1 MEGLTN
7 LFLGYEYSNYIIV
20 GVLALGYVAKRFFS
34 AKLGKYSNFIN
45 IAISDLVTLYDKQYD
60 KAKNE
65 DKHTA
70 VSEAVYK
77 ALPKY
82 IKVFISQDTVDS
94 KIKKA
99 VDNLRDKEKLVE
111 VATIKAVEIIPQKVE
126 TMQEYQ
132 LKDIV
137 SQVKKDMSI
146 TPIVNPNFE
155 DYKKSSF
162 GIKIS
167 KLF

>member
-1 MEGLTN
+1 M
-7 LFLGYEYSNYIIV
+7 
-20 GVLALGYVAKRFFS
+20 
-34 AKLGKYSNFIN
+34 
-45 IAISDLVTLYDKQYD
+45 YDKQYD
-60 KAKNE
+60 KAQNE

-82 IKVFISQDTVDS
+82 VKVFISQDTVDS

-111 VATIKAVEIIPQKVE
+111 IATTKVLDIIPQQVE
-126 TMQEYQ
+126 NNQ

-137 SQVKKDMSI
+137 AQVKKDVSI
-146 TPIVNPNFE
+146 TPIVNYNFE

-162 GIKIS
+162 GIKIK

>member
-20 GVLALGYVAKRFFS
+20 GILALGYVAKRFFS
-34 AKLGKYSNFIN
+34 TKLGKYSNFIN

-82 IKVFISQDTVDS
+82 VKIFISQDKVDS

-111 VATIKAVEIIPQKVE
+111 VATTKVLDIIPQPVE
-126 TMQEYQ
+126 NNQ

-146 TPIVNPNFE
+146 TPIINPNFE

>member
-1 MEGLTN
+1 MEGLTE
-7 LFLGYEYSNYIIV
+7 LFLNYEYSNYIIV
-20 GVLALGYVAKRFFS
+20 GVLAVGYVAKRFFS

-60 KAKNE
+60 KAQKE
-65 DKHTA
+65 EKHTA
-70 VSEAVYK
+70 VAEAVYK

-82 IKVFISQDTVDS
+82 VKVFISQKTVDA

-111 VATIKAVEIIPQKVE
+111 VATKKAIEIMPHEVENN
-126 TMQEYQ
+126 Q
-132 LKDIV
+132 LKQIV
-137 SQVKKDMSI
+137 ADVKKDMSI
-146 TPIVNPNFE
+146 TPIINPNFD
-155 DYKKSSF
+155 DYKKSGF

>member
-7 LFLGYEYSNYIIV
+7 LFLGYEYSNYIII
-20 GVLALGYVAKRFFS
+20 GILALGYVAKRFFS
-34 AKLGKYSNFIN
+34 TKLGKYSNFIN

-60 KAKNE
+60 KAQKLE
-65 DKHTA
+65 KHTA
-70 VSEAVYK
+70 VAEAVYK

-82 IKVFISQDTVDS
+82 VKIFISQDKVDS

-111 VATIKAVEIIPQKVE
+111 VATTKVLDIIPQPVE
-126 TMQEYQ
+126 NNQ

-137 SQVKKDMSI
+137 SQVKKDVSI
-146 TPIVNPNFE
+146 TPIINPNFE

>member
-1 MEGLTN
+1 MEGLTE
-7 LFLGYEYSNYIIV
+7 LFLNYEYSNYIIV
-20 GVLALGYVAKRFFS
+20 GVLAVGYVIKKFFS

-60 KAKNE
+60 KAQKE
-65 DKHTA
+65 EKHTA
-70 VSEAVYK
+70 VAEAVYK

-82 IKVFISQDTVDS
+82 VKIFISQDKVDS

-111 VATIKAVEIIPQKVE
+111 VTTTKVLDIIPQPVE
-126 TMQEYQ
+126 NNQ

-146 TPIVNPNFE
+146 TPIINPNFE

>member
-1 MEGLTN
+1 MEGITE
-7 LFLGYEYSNYIIV
+7 LFLNYEYSNYIIV
-20 GVLALGYVAKRFFS
+20 GVLAVGYVVKKFFS

-60 KAKNE
+60 KAQKLE
-65 DKHTA
+65 KHTA
-70 VSEAVYK
+70 VAEAVYK

-82 IKVFISQDTVDS
+82 VKIFISQDKVDS

-111 VATIKAVEIIPQKVE
+111 VTTTKVLDIIPQPVE
-126 TMQEYQ
+126 NNQ

-137 SQVKKDMSI
+137 SQVKKDVSI
-146 TPIVNPNFE
+146 TPIINPNFE
-155 DYKKSSF
+155 DYKKSGF

>member
-1 MEGLTN
+1 MDGLTE
-7 LFLGYEYSNYIIV
+7 LFLNYEYSNYIVV
-20 GVLALGYVAKRFFS
+20 GVLAVGYVVKKFFS
-34 AKLGKYSNFIN
+34 AKLEKYSNFIN
-45 IAISDLVTLYDKQYD
+45 IAISDLVALYDKQYD

-82 IKVFISQDTVDS
+82 VKVFISQDKIDS

-111 VATIKAVEIIPQKVE
+111 IATKKTIEIVPQEVENN
-126 TMQEYQ
+126 Q

-137 SQVKKDMSI
+137 AQVKKDVSI
-146 TPIVNPNFE
+146 TPIINYNFE

-162 GIKIS
+162 GIKIK

>member
-1 MEGLTN
+1 MEGLTE
-7 LFLGYEYSNYIIV
+7 LFLDYEYSNYIIV
-20 GVLALGYVAKRFFS
+20 GILALSYVIKKFFS

-45 IAISDLVTLYDKQYD
+45 IAISDLVALYDKQYD

-82 IKVFISQDTVDS
+82 VKVFISQDKVDS

-111 VATIKAVEIIPQKVE
+111 ITTTKVLDIIPQPVE
-126 TMQEYQ
+126 NNQ
-132 LKDIV
+132 LKGIV
-137 SQVKKDMSI
+137 AQVKKDVSI
-146 TPIVNPNFE
+146 TPIINYNFE

-162 GIKIS
+162 GIKIK

>member
-1 MEGLTN
+1 MEGLTE
-7 LFLGYEYSNYIIV
+7 LFLNYEYSNYIVV
-20 GVLALGYVAKRFFS
+20 GVLVIGYVVKKFFS
-34 AKLGKYSNFIN
+34 TKLGKYSSFIN
-45 IAISDLVTLYDKQYD
+45 IAISDLVALYDKQYD

-82 IKVFISQDTVDS
+82 VKIFISQDTVDS

-111 VATIKAVEIIPQKVE
+111 VATTKAVEIMPQKVE
-126 TMQEYQ
+126 TMQEHQ

-146 TPIVNPNFE
+146 TPIINPNFE

>member
-1 MEGLTN
+1 MEGITE
-7 LFLGYEYSNYIIV
+7 LFLNYEYSNYIIV
-20 GVLALGYVAKRFFS
+20 GVLAVGYVVKKFFS

-60 KAKNE
+60 KAQKLE
-65 DKHTA
+65 KHTA
-70 VSEAVYK
+70 VAEAVYK

-82 IKVFISQDTVDS
+82 VKIFISQDKVDS

-111 VATIKAVEIIPQKVE
+111 VTTTKVVDIIPQPVE
-126 TMQEYQ
+126 NNQ

-137 SQVKKDMSI
+137 SQVKKDVSI
-146 TPIVNPNFE
+146 TPIINPNFE
-155 DYKKSSF
+155 DYKKSGF

>member
-1 MEGLTN
+1 MEGLTE
-7 LFLGYEYSNYIIV
+7 LFLNYEYSNYIIV
-20 GVLALGYVAKRFFS
+20 GVLAVGYVVKRFFS

-60 KAKNE
+60 KAQKLE
-65 DKHTA
+65 KHSA
-70 VSEAVYK
+70 VAEAVYK

-82 IKVFISQDTVDS
+82 IKVFISQKTIDA

-111 VATIKAVEIIPQKVE
+111 VATIKAVEVLPQKVE
-126 TMQEYQ
+126 TTQECQ
-132 LKDIV
+132 LKDV
-137 SQVKKDMSI
+137 VAQVKKDMSI
-146 TPIVNPNFE
+146 TPIINPNFD
-155 DYKKSSF
+155 DYKKSGF

>member
-1 MEGLTN
+1 MEGLTE
-7 LFLGYEYSNYIIV
+7 LFLNYEYSNYIIV
-20 GVLALGYVAKRFFS
+20 GVLAVGYVVKRFFS

-60 KAKNE
+60 KAQKE
-65 DKHTA
+65 EKHTA
-70 VSEAVYK
+70 VAEAVYK

-82 IKVFISQDTVDS
+82 VKIFISQDKVDS

-111 VATIKAVEIIPQKVE
+111 VTTTKVLDIIPQPVE
-126 TMQEYQ
+126 NNQ

-146 TPIVNPNFE
+146 TPIINPNFE

>member
-20 GVLALGYVAKRFFS
+20 GVLAIGYVVKKFFS
-34 AKLGKYSNFIN
+34 TKLGKYSNFIN

-60 KAKNE
+60 KAKKLE
-65 DKHTA
+65 KHTA
-70 VSEAVYK
+70 VAEAVYK

-82 IKVFISQDTVDS
+82 VKIFISQDKVDS

-111 VATIKAVEIIPQKVE
+111 VATIKVLDIIPQPVE
-126 TMQEYQ
+126 NNQ

-137 SQVKKDMSI
+137 SQVKKDVSI

>member
-1 MEGLTN
+1 MEGLTE
-7 LFLGYEYSNYIIV
+7 LFLNYEYSNYIIV
-20 GVLALGYVAKRFFS
+20 GVLAVGYVAKRFFS

-45 IAISDLVTLYDKQYD
+45 IAISDLVALYDKQYD
-60 KAKNE
+60 KAQKLE
-65 DKHTA
+65 KHTA
-70 VSEAVYK
+70 VAEAIYK

-82 IKVFISQDTVDS
+82 VKVFISQKTVDS

-111 VATIKAVEIIPQKVE
+111 VATKKTIEIVPKEVENN
-126 TMQEYQ
+126 Q

-137 SQVKKDMSI
+137 AQVKKDMSI
-146 TPIVNPNFE
+146 TPIINPNFD
-155 DYKKSSF
+155 DYKKSGF

>member
-1 MEGLTN
+1 MEGLTE
-7 LFLGYEYSNYIIV
+7 LFLNYEYSNYIVV
-20 GVLALGYVAKRFFS
+20 GVLAVGYVIKKFFS

-45 IAISDLVTLYDKQYD
+45 IAISDLVALYDKQYD
-60 KAKNE
+60 KAQKL

-82 IKVFISQDTVDS
+82 VKVFISQDKVDS

-111 VATIKAVEIIPQKVE
+111 IATTKVLDIIPQTVE
-126 TMQEYQ
+126 NNQ

-137 SQVKKDMSI
+137 TQVKKDMSI
-146 TPIVNPNFE
+146 TPIVNYNFD

-162 GIKIS
+162 GIKIK

>member
-1 MEGLTN
+1 MEGLTE
-7 LFLGYEYSNYIIV
+7 LFLNYEYSNYIVV
-20 GVLALGYVAKRFFS
+20 GVLALSYVVKKFFS
-34 AKLGKYSNFIN
+34 TKLGKYSNFIN
-45 IAISDLVTLYDKQYD
+45 IAISDLVALYDKQYD
-60 KAKNE
+60 KAQNE

-82 IKVFISQDTVDS
+82 VKIFISQDKIDS

-99 VDNLRDKEKLVE
+99 VDNLRDKEQLVE
-111 VATIKAVEIIPQKVE
+111 IATTKVLDIIPKPVE
-126 TMQEYQ
+126 NNQ

-137 SQVKKDMSI
+137 TQVKKDVSI
-146 TPIVNPNFE
+146 TPIVNYNFE

-162 GIKIS
+162 GIKIK

>member
-1 MEGLTN
+1 MEGLTE
-7 LFLGYEYSNYIIV
+7 LFLNYEYSNYIIV
-20 GVLALGYVAKRFFS
+20 GVLAVGYVVKRFFS

-60 KAKNE
+60 KAQKE
-65 DKHTA
+65 EKHTA
-70 VSEAVYK
+70 VAEAVYK

-82 IKVFISQDTVDS
+82 VKIFISQDKVDS

-111 VATIKAVEIIPQKVE
+111 VATIKVLDIIPQPVE
-126 TMQEYQ
+126 NNQ

-137 SQVKKDMSI
+137 SQVKKDVSI

>member
-1 MEGLTN
+1 MEGLTE
-7 LFLGYEYSNYIIV
+7 LFLNYEYSNYIVV
-20 GVLALGYVAKRFFS
+20 GVLVIGYVVKKFFS

-45 IAISDLVTLYDKQYD
+45 IAISDLVALYDKQYD

-82 IKVFISQDTVDS
+82 VKIFISQDKVDS

-111 VATIKAVEIIPQKVE
+111 TATTKVLDIIPQTVE
-126 TMQEYQ
+126 NNQ

-137 SQVKKDMSI
+137 AQVKKDMSI
-146 TPIVNPNFE
+146 TPIVNYNFE

-162 GIKIS
+162 GIKIK

>member
-7 LFLGYEYSNYIIV
+7 LFLSYEYSNYIII
-20 GVLALGYVAKRFFS
+20 GILALGYVAKKFFS
-34 AKLGKYSNFIN
+34 TKLGKYSNFIN

-82 IKVFISQDTVDS
+82 VKIFISQDKVDS

-111 VATIKAVEIIPQKVE
+111 VATIKVLDIIPQPVE
-126 TMQEYQ
+126 NNQ

-137 SQVKKDMSI
+137 SQVKKDVSI

>member
-1 MEGLTN
+1 MEGLTE
-7 LFLGYEYSNYIIV
+7 LFLNYEYSNYIIV
-20 GVLALGYVAKRFFS
+20 GVLAVGYVIKKFFS
-34 AKLGKYSNFIN
+34 TKLGKYSNFIN

-60 KAKNE
+60 KAQKLE
-65 DKHTA
+65 KHTA
-70 VSEAVYK
+70 VAEAVYK

-82 IKVFISQDTVDS
+82 VKIFISQDKVDS

-111 VATIKAVEIIPQKVE
+111 VATTKVLDIIPQPVE
-126 TMQEYQ
+126 NNQ

-146 TPIVNPNFE
+146 TPIINPNFE

>member
-1 MEGLTN
+1 MEGLTE
-7 LFLGYEYSNYIIV
+7 LFLNYEYSNYIIV
-20 GVLALGYVAKRFFS
+20 GVLAVGYVVKRFFS

-60 KAKNE
+60 KAQKE
-65 DKHTA
+65 EKHTA
-70 VSEAVYK
+70 VAEAVYK

-82 IKVFISQDTVDS
+82 VKVFISQKTVDA

-111 VATIKAVEIIPQKVE
+111 VATKKAIEIMPHEVENN
-126 TMQEYQ
+126 Q
-132 LKDIV
+132 LKQIV
-137 SQVKKDMSI
+137 ADVKKDMSI
-146 TPIVNPNFE
+146 TPIINPNFD
-155 DYKKSSF
+155 DYKKSGF

>member
-1 MEGLTN
+1 MEGLTE
-7 LFLGYEYSNYIIV
+7 LFLNYEYSNYIVV
-20 GVLALGYVAKRFFS
+20 GVLAVGYVVKKFFS

-45 IAISDLVTLYDKQYD
+45 IAISDLVALYDKQYD

-82 IKVFISQDTVDS
+82 VKIFISQDKVDS

-111 VATIKAVEIIPQKVE
+111 IATTKVLDIIPQQVE
-126 TMQEYQ
+126 NNQ

-137 SQVKKDMSI
+137 AQVKKDVSI
-146 TPIVNPNFE
+146 TPIVNYNFE

-162 GIKIS
+162 GIKIK